1 MVYMMNFKLN
11 GENSMNKV
19 ITKVSTKADVARQ
32 IINAQNGKFF
42 TAVFTSKVDG
52 TEKVINGRGG
62 VFKYSKG
69 GTNNISNKKDL
80 LSVFN
85 VQKME
90 YRAINLEGI
99 KEIRAG
105 RSVYKFE

>member
-1 MVYMMNFKLN
+1 M
-11 GENSMNKV
+11 
-19 ITKVSTKADVARQ
+19 TKNLKPYTKAEFASDVKLKSYTKAELARE

-52 TEKVINGRGG
+52 SEKIINGRGG

-69 GTNNISNKKDL
+69 GVNNIKNKKDL
-80 LSVFN
+80 VSVFN

-99 KEIRAG
+99 KEIRASN
-105 RSVYKFE
+105 SVYKF